1 MNRIITYTFSLIPVF
16 YIFYQSLFNDEII
29 NPYSYLII
37 SSGYIAMSMI
47 IIILSVPLL
56 YFVKNFIDRR
66 SLGLITFVVTLFH
79 FFLYLLDNSFNFKYI
94 TSDLISLWFIQAGY
108 LALLLFIPLVLT
120 STDKLRN
127 KLGNKWFTLHRL
139 IYLILVLSLLHYYLI
154 IKADY
159 FLFNLYLAILLAIL
173 IIKRRVYSSWIEE
186 SSFNFY

>member
-79 FFLYLLDNSFNFKYI
+79 FFLYLLDNNFNFKYI
-94 TSDLISLWFIQAGY
+94 LSDLISLWFIQAGY

-173 IIKRRVYSSWIEE
+173 IIKRRVYSS
-186 SSFNFY
+186 